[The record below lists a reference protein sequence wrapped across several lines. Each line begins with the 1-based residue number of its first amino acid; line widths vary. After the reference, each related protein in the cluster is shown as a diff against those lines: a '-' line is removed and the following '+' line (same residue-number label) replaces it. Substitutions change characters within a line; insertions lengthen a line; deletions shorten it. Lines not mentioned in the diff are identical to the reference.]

1 MITAH
6 NISKSFHTNS
16 AETKVLRN
24 ISFTMDRGDFVCV
37 TGRSGSGKSTFLNI
51 LSTLLSPDNGF
62 VTFDGVNITGL
73 PEKKRNR
80 LRQNDFAMIFQF
92 HHLMPYLTAAENVL
106 LPYLNS
112 WKPVPKSTLKRV
124 HACLDRVGLKD
135 KYNRLPGQ
143 LSGGEQQ
150 RVAIARSL
158 VKSPQV
164 LFADEPTG
172 NLDKKTGDAII
183 QLLSTLNR
191 EGLSILMVTH
201 EIAYASASNR
211 VVIMEDGV
219 AKEQSQAP

>member
-1 MITAH
+1 
-6 NISKSFHTNS
+6 
-16 AETKVLRN
+16 
-24 ISFTMDRGDFVCV
+24 MDRGDFVCV

-51 LSTLLSPDNGF
+51 LSTLLSPDEGYI
-62 VTFDGVNITGL
+62 TFDGVNITCFS
-73 PEKKRNR
+73 EKKRNR

-112 WKPVPKSTLKRV
+112 WKPVTKSTLNRA

-135 KYNRLPGQ
+135 KYDRLPGQ

-150 RVAIARSL
+150 RVAIARAL

-172 NLDKKTGDAII
+172 NLDKKTGDAIV
-183 QLLSTLNR
+183 QLLSKMNG

-201 EIAYASASNR
+201 ETAYASASNR
-211 VVIMEDGV
+211 LVTMEDGV
-219 AKEQSQAP
+219 AKEQSQAL